1 MRASRGDLEAAPQ
14 DRVTAEVGEVGQ
26 LTIGISG
33 RLDPGRGLDRP
44 LSELTELSQV
54 LDRHHIDLL
63 HERGLTRV
71 LRRDRDTAQ
80 PPPSRPLRHRQG
92 TGGGPDGAVERQLTG
107 HRVVVDDQL
116 RELSRRR
123 QDRGR
128 DRQVE
133 ARADLGDVGGGE
145 VHSDPMV
152 RVPEA
157 GVPQRRAHPLP
168 GLTDGRIG
176 EADDREGGQTA
187 ADVHFH
193 VDGLRVHPEQGEGTG
208 EREHGPTLGPSPF
221 RNAFVAIG
229 ARPGSPPLTG
239 SEPMTFARQ
248 RLGRTAERLVAER
261 LERAGWRI
269 VGRNVRLPSGELDLV
284 ALDGDTLVFVEVKAG
299 RVGAALGP
307 ELPAHAVGRRKQL
320 KLRRLAREWIWE
332 RRGPSGV
339 AGYRFD
345 VVGVSFGPDGVHDV
359 DHIRSA
365 F

>member
-1 MRASRGDLEAAPQ
+1 
-14 DRVTAEVGEVGQ
+14 
-26 LTIGISG
+26 
-33 RLDPGRGLDRP
+33 
-44 LSELTELSQV
+44 
-54 LDRHHIDLL
+54 
-63 HERGLTRV
+63 
-71 LRRDRDTAQ
+71 
-80 PPPSRPLRHRQG
+80 
-92 TGGGPDGAVERQLTG
+92 
-107 HRVVVDDQL
+107 
-116 RELSRRR
+116 
-123 QDRGR
+123 
-128 DRQVE
+128 
-133 ARADLGDVGGGE
+133 
-145 VHSDPMV
+145 
-152 RVPEA
+152 
-157 GVPQRRAHPLP
+157 
-168 GLTDGRIG
+168 
-176 EADDREGGQTA
+176 
-187 ADVHFH
+187 
-193 VDGLRVHPEQGEGTG
+193 
-208 EREHGPTLGPSPF
+208 
-221 RNAFVAIG
+221 
-229 ARPGSPPLTG
+229 
-239 SEPMTFARQ
+239 MTFARQ